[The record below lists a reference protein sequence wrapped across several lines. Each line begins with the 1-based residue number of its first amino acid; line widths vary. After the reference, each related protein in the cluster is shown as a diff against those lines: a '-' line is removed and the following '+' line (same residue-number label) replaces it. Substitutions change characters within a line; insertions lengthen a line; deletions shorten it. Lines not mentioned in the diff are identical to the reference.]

1 MTNQY
6 LILYFKLLFAFQ
18 ISFSLDLKQYLSQS
32 SNTIKIFFVKY
43 LDKRKNKTSSQ
54 FVTVSCYECTNCTDP
69 FTSTNSI
76 SVLSSCNSCYKLAIN
91 IAYAP
96 YSYVVRKCVPACI
109 ETSQTFGGGSVLS
122 TCCTTNLCNA
132 SSMIT
137 FPSIS
142 RIVLFILII
151 LNVIKS
157 VY

>member
-1 MTNQY
+1 MNARIV
-6 LILYFKLLFAFQ
+6 LIHLQ
-18 ISFSLDLKQYLSQS
+18 VQTRS
-32 SNTIKIFFVKY
+32 
-43 LDKRKNKTSSQ
+43 
-54 FVTVSCYECTNCTDP
+54 VSYHH
-69 FTSTNSI
+69 
-76 SVLSSCNSCYKLAIN
+76 KLAIN